1 MRNPVKKIEAF
12 DSRELTFKCKPCE
25 LTFDSTPSRFEEEL
39 SRSHPFRY
47 FSKCIECQSEV
58 EQVAWQVGILCAN
71 ANATGPRT
79 AKGKAK
85 SAKNL
90 EGHPTPQECSVI
102 RFNALKHGA
111 TAKTA
116 ILFPA
121 KPGRYPHCKTC
132 SVDHDYCKQQP
143 ACLKRTELFMK
154 HFMAIQSDDP
164 NMLKEIHGAN
174 QAGLSALFEDMMIT
188 VFTDGVTL
196 RNPAY
201 SFDKDGGFN
210 LARYTNDDGDLITI
224 EEIKAHPILKPLMEL
239 LSKNN
244 LSLADLNM
252 TPKVVMD
259 QGITAGNLSDENQ
272 SKEQLSEFQKSSKD
286 ALEKMSEM
294 IQRSQKNIKAD
305 PILMEYETEDEG
317 Q

>member
-1 MRNPVKKIEAF
+1 MNSPVKKIEAF
-12 DSRELTFKCKPCE
+12 DSRELTFKCKSCD
-25 LTFDSTPSRFEEEL
+25 LTFDRVPERFEEEL

-47 FSKCIECQSEV
+47 FATCVECSVEV

-71 ANATGPRT
+71 ANATGPKT
-79 AKGKAK
+79 AEGKAK
-85 SAKNL
+85 SAQNL

-132 SVDHDYCKQQP
+132 SIDHDYCEQQP

-154 HFMAIQSDDP
+154 HFIAVQSDDP
-164 NMLKEIHGAN
+164 TMLKEIHGAN
-174 QAGLSALFEDMMIT
+174 QAGLSALFEDMMISI
-188 VFTDGVTL
+188 FSDGVAL
-196 RNPAY
+196 KNPAY

-210 LARYTNDDGDLITI
+210 LARYINEDGQQVTI
-224 EEIKAHPILKPLMEL
+224 EEVKAHPLLKPLFEL

-259 QGITAGNLSDENQ
+259 QGITAGNLDSESQ
-272 SKEQLSEFQKSSKD
+272 SKEQLTEFQKSSKE
-286 ALEKMSEM
+286 ALEKMSAM
-294 IQRSQKNIKAD
+294 IERSQRNIKND
-305 PILMEYETEDEG
+305 PILMEYETEESD
-317 Q
+317 